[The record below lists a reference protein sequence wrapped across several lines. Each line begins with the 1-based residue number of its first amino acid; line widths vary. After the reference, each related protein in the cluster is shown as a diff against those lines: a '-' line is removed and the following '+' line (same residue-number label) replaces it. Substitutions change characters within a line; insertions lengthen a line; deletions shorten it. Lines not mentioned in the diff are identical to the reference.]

1 MTKYHGHVAVVDDDP
16 VNRLK
21 LSRVLQ
27 QQNHTVTVAENGRQ
41 AIDLIEEHA
50 FDLMLLDIVMPEMD
64 GYQVLEHLKQHDML
78 RDMPVIVIS
87 AIDEMESVVKC
98 VKMGAEDYLPK
109 PFDPVLLEA
118 RIGACL
124 EKKQLRDQEV
134 EYHRKLAET
143 NQKLEVA
150 NRNYM
155 QMLGFVTHELKSP
168 LAAMQSMISIV
179 VDGFLGDVP
188 DKITHHLLRIKRN
201 CEELQDMV
209 KNYLDLS
216 RAERGEL
223 VAKKSHVNFH
233 KDVVEACVNQTSA
246 LFDSRG
252 VTLTV
257 TSPDFAVF
265 ADPELMRIALTNYL
279 TNAAKYGAENTH
291 ATLTVAEDPEQ
302 GCFTVSVW
310 NEGTGFTTEE
320 KSFLFSK
327 FSRLKNENTAKKRGS
342 GLGLFLI
349 KRILDQHDGK
359 VWAES
364 EPGQWAKFCFSFP
377 ISSTETEES

>member
-41 AIDLIEEHA
+41 AIDLIEEQA
-50 FDLMLLDIVMPEMD
+50 FDLMLLDIIMPEMD

-150 NRNYM
+150 NGNYM

-188 DKITHHLLRIKRN
+188 DKIAHHLLRIKRN

-233 KDVVEACVNQTSA
+233 KEVVQACVNQTRA

-279 TNAAKYGAENTH
+279 TNAAKYGAENKH
-291 ATLTVAEDPEQ
+291 ATLTVAEVPEQ

-310 NEGTGFTTEE
+310 KEGTGFTAEE
-320 KSFLFSK
+320 K
-327 FSRLKNENTAKKRGS
+327 A
-342 GLGLFLI
+342 
-349 KRILDQHDGK
+349 
-359 VWAES
+359 
-364 EPGQWAKFCFSFP
+364 
-377 ISSTETEES
+377 

>member
-1 MTKYHGHVAVVDDDP
+1 MPKYHGHVVVVDDDP

-41 AIDLIEEHA
+41 VIDLLEDQA
-50 FDLMLLDIVMPEMD
+50 FDLMLLDIIMPEMD
-64 GYQVLEHLKQHDML
+64 GYHVLAHLKEHDML
-78 RDMPVIVIS
+78 RDLPVIVIS
-87 AIDEMESVVKC
+87 AIDEMESVVQC
-98 VKMGAEDYLPK
+98 IKMGAEDYLPK

-134 EYHRKLAET
+134 EYHRALAET

-150 NRNYM
+150 NGNYM

-168 LAAMQSMISIV
+168 LAAMQSMISLV

-188 DKITHHLLRIKRN
+188 DKIAHYLLRIQRN

-223 VAKKSHVNFH
+223 VAKKSRVNFR
-233 KDVVEACVNQTSA
+233 KEVVDACVDQTRA
-246 LFDSRG
+246 IFESRG

-257 TSPDFAVF
+257 TSPDVTVV
-265 ADPELMRIALTNYL
+265 ADPELLRIALTNYL
-279 TNAAKYGAENTH
+279 TNAAKYGAENTR
-291 ATLTVAEDPEQ
+291 ATLTAAEDPEQ
-302 GCFTVSVW
+302 GCLTVSVW
-310 NEGTGFTTEE
+310 NEGAGFTAEE
-320 KSFLFSK
+320 KALLFSK
-327 FSRLKNENTAKKRGS
+327 FSRLKNENTANKRGS

-349 KRILDQHDGK
+349 KQILGQHAGS

-377 ISSTETEES
+377 IQSEMGSE